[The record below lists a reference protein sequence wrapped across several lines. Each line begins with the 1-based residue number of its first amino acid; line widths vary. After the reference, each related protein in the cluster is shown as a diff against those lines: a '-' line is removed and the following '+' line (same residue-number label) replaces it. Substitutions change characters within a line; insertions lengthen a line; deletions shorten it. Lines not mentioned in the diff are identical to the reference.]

1 MKQQLRSQDAKD
13 RAAQLRKF
21 ARTHLDRVSV
31 DRRMIDA
38 AAMARLLADAED
50 DIAEGRTRSFRLF
63 FREFHKKSNN
73 HSRALR
79 PCGISRR
86 SK

>member
-13 RAAQLRKF
+13 RAAQLRRF
-21 ARTHLDRVSV
+21 VRTR
-31 DRRMIDA
+31 IDEA
-38 AAMARLLADAED
+38 SGDKHIIEAVALARLLADAED

-73 HSRALR
+73 YRRALR
-79 PCGISRR
+79 DCGISRR